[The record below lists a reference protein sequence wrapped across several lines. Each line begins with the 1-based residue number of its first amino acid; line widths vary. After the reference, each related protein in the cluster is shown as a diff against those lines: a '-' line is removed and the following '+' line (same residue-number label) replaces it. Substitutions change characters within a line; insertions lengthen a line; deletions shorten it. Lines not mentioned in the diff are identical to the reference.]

1 MTSDSTILGRC
12 PDCGEETE
20 AYQSIIEFE
29 DSDGSTGVFAE
40 CYSCDEVVRPEWR
53 TGATCPRGGL
63 CLRPNVGRCV
73 AARCNLARSR
83 KSVSSI

>member
-40 CYSCDEVVRPEWR
+40 CYSYDEVVRPE
-53 TGATCPRGGL
+53 
-63 CLRPNVGRCV
+63 
-73 AARCNLARSR
+73 
-83 KSVSSI
+83 